1 MWCIIHVQG
10 MNDHNFFP
18 LAHQCDVLLEN
29 FRPGIMEGWGLGP
42 MDLNRDLIYTRIS
55 GYGQTGP
62 MACLPGYASV
72 AEAFGGFR
80 YVRGLGT
87 C

>member
-1 MWCIIHVQG
+1 MRI
-10 MNDHNFFP
+10 NPFFVSP
-18 LAHQCDVLLEN
+18 FKCDVLLEN

-42 MDLNRDLIYTRIS
+42 TDLKSDLVYTRIS

-62 MACLPGYASV
+62 MATLPGYASV

-80 YVRGLGT
+80 CIETDSLHSSKVLNYF
-87 C
+87 